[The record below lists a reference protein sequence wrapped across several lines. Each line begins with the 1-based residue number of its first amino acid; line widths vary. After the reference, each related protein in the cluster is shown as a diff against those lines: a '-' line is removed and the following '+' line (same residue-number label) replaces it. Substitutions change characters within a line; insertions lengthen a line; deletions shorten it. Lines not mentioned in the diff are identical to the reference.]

1 MARHPLQ
8 KLIHSPECPALH
20 PYSDYKNDDMT
31 ALITSHQTPYG
42 LRTANNPQHLAD
54 KTSLYLK
61 SKHE

>member
-1 MARHPLQ
+1 
-8 KLIHSPECPALH
+8 
-20 PYSDYKNDDMT
+20 MT